1 MKRLILE
8 MGTGTDLY
16 GGDYTK
22 AACRAVRDAIGH
34 SSLSLFRSCGY
45 DHGDM
50 VVRVTIGV
58 QQPDAVDAAQV
69 AQTLPR
75 GNPEVRVVRG
85 GLNIEDHSQDT
96 PTIIASA
103 AVEAFLDV
111 DAEGWTL
118 SGAAQ
123 TEAAQTEADD
133 NGSGVSD
140 SGNG

>member
-45 DHGDM
+45 NHRDM
-50 VVRVTIGV
+50 VVKVTIGV
-58 QQPDAVDAAQV
+58 QEPDAVDTARV
-69 AQTLPR
+69 AESLPR
-75 GNPEVRVVRG
+75 GNPEVCVVRG
-85 GLNIEDHSQDT
+85 GLNIEDESQDT
-96 PTIIASA
+96 PTVIAAA

-111 DAEGWTL
+111 DAEGWAI
-118 SGAAQ
+118 SGPV
-123 TEAAQTEADD
+123 DD
-133 NGSGVSD
+133 
-140 SGNG
+140 

>member
-45 DHGDM
+45 NHRDM

-58 QQPDAVDAAQV
+58 QDPDAVDAARV
-69 AQTLPR
+69 AESLPR
-75 GNPEVRVVRG
+75 GNPQVTVVHG
-85 GLNIEDHSQDT
+85 GLNIEGDAQDT

-103 AVEAFLDV
+103 AVEAFLEV
-111 DAEGWTL
+111 DAEGWAI
-118 SGAAQ
+118 SGAA
-123 TEAAQTEADD
+123 D
-133 NGSGVSD
+133 G
-140 SGNG
+140 

>member
-45 DHGDM
+45 NHRDM

-58 QQPDAVDAAQV
+58 QNPDAVDIAVV
-69 AQTLPR
+69 ADALPR
-75 GNPEVRVVRG
+75 GNPEVTVVRG
-85 GLNIEDHSQDT
+85 GLNVEDDSQDT

-111 DAEGWTL
+111 DAAGWAI
-118 SGAAQ
+118 SDAA
-123 TEAAQTEADD
+123 D
-133 NGSGVSD
+133 G
-140 SGNG
+140 